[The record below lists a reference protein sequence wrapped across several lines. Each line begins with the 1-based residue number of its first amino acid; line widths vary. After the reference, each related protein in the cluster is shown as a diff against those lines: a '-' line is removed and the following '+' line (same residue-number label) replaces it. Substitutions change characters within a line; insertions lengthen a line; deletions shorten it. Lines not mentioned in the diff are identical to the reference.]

1 MAIQAQ
7 EESAMMQKEQID
19 ILLRTKDTKIDEL
32 TKQVKELQQKLKLYH
47 NETGRQD
54 KEKL

>member
-1 MAIQAQ
+1 
-7 EESAMMQKEQID
+7 MMQKEQID